1 MNEVMTSRE
10 TARRLQAVLAAGA
23 VGQRI
28 VVIRGQT
35 LRIPGEIADKQAE
48 ASTNDSLLG
57 SNPTLTLVDT
67 GCATGLTDCRV
78 LTYERV
84 AASEPQLNSRSSR

>member
-1 MNEVMTSRE
+1 MTSRE

-48 ASTNDSLLG
+48 ALQRMILRLG

-67 GCATGLTDCRV
+67 RMRHGTDGLPRPHLRT
-78 LTYERV
+78 
-84 AASEPQLNSRSSR
+84 SSCQRT